1 MYWAEL
7 KNKIYYCDGT
17 LRNLYIFDTNI
28 DDLKKWTVF
37 VNKHY
42 KIKWFNQQTQKNEN
56 QINFEVLQECLN
68 DTHNLCSHVNL
79 YLDNIQINNYLFLVD
94 KIEND
99 INPEEINSLQDH

>member
-7 KNKIYYCDGT
+7 KDKIYYCDGT

-37 VNKHY
+37 VNKNY

-68 DTHNLCSHVNL
+68 ETHNLSMFTCKS
-79 YLDNIQINNYLFLVD
+79 LFR
-94 KIEND
+94 
-99 INPEEINSLQDH
+99 